1 MNISESQTPRLIE
14 DTVDDQ
20 ARLSSAEIGN
30 SVIPIIEKE
39 STREV
44 LANAWNYIWTKKP
57 LSFNLPKEEIIT
69 ESFKKV
75 PIFTRRNYRNPDQ
88 TREQAIF
95 LEKRRR
101 EHLHQSLNYYFS
113 GVTYFDFF
121 SLPTFR
127 LAKSAKNL
135 ARAANRQ
142 EVAPE
147 CLLFAFLNS
156 KVSKKLEMTKILRKS
171 GFSQKKVRT
180 LYQKARKNIGSK
192 QTEGFN
198 DYYQALQKPEPIKTW
213 HDSYVF
219 KFLAFIL
226 EPADW
231 FPEMEMSKMHAI
243 GFYDFKSHDFKA
255 QAKNIQLN
263 FMLRFKDKNR
273 LELIRDPALKFLTN
287 RLGYQTNIENMPFD
301 PQALEEPNGYRQA
314 FQFQLKSTKLFGFFR
329 SLFLDIEEDTTPS
342 SICFSSDSH
351 SLFVRLAEN
360 SLIRFKTPVMTPE
373 MLFVTMME
381 QRKTTLVG
389 SIILK
394 IIDDE
399 TDWYLLRY
407 KLMKRIYAQELSIRT
422 ELEDEQ
428 QYFAY
433 LLKINLPES
442 EFKKS
447 TESTLIDLAADL
459 YRSELFTRI
468 LSINLFKVMNNDIRK
483 SNRILNKRRYITIK
497 KKKRVLGTDFV
508 PLALEEKL
516 GKGTDLAKLA
526 PKEKLT
532 NIPELAELAL
542 QGNFENVTDLAAFAL
557 GGNFDDGIA
566 LADLALQGNF
576 ENVTDLTLLSREG
589 KLGKPVS

>member
-20 ARLSSAEIGN
+20 AHLSSTETEN
-30 SVIPIIEKE
+30 SVIPVIEKK
-39 STREV
+39 STPEV
-44 LANAWNYIWTKKP
+44 LSNASKDIWKKKP
-57 LSFNLPKEEIIT
+57 FSFKWPKEETFVDQNVIVEGERTVGSGDYLPKEEIIT
-69 ESFKKV
+69 DSFKKV
-75 PIFTRRNYRNPDQ
+75 PIFTRHDYRNPDQ

-95 LEKRRR
+95 FERRRR
-101 EHLHQSLNYYFS
+101 EHFHQSLNYYFS

-127 LAKSAKNL
+127 LATSAKNL
-135 ARAANRQ
+135 ARAANRK

-156 KVSKKLEMTKILRKS
+156 KVSKELKMTKILKKH
-171 GFSQKKVRT
+171 GFSQKEVSK

-198 DYYQALQKPEPIKTW
+198 DYYQALQKPEQIKGW
-213 HDSYVF
+213 KDSSVF
-219 KFLAFIL
+219 RFLALPLDPYFWLSNKTVDWLPKIRFSEKFI
-226 EPADW
+226 ERG
-231 FPEMEMSKMHAI
+231 AI
-243 GFYDFKSHDFKA
+243 GMPEFEFEAEAIRLK
-255 QAKNIQLN
+255 L
-263 FMLRFKDKNR
+263 LELKDKGLSR
-273 LELIRDPALKFLTN
+273 ILKESFGDPSLRMLAKCW
-287 RLGYQTNIENMPFD
+287 GYETQIFD
-301 PQALEEPNGYRQA
+301 AQALEEPEQTKGRNGYYQA
-314 FQFQLKSTKLFGFFR
+314 LQFQLKKTKLFCFFR
-329 SLFLDIEEDTTPS
+329 SLFLDVEEYTTPS

-351 SLFVRLAEN
+351 SLFVCLAEN
-360 SLIRFKTPVMTPE
+360 SLRRFKTPVMTPE

-394 IIDDE
+394 IIEDE

-407 KLMKRIYAQELSIRT
+407 KLMKRIYEQELSVRT
-422 ELEDEQ
+422 ELEDEK

-433 LLKINLPES
+433 LLKINLPEA

-459 YRSELFTRI
+459 YRYKLFTKI

-497 KKKRVLGTDFV
+497 KKKIIKNESSIKEDISRFASIKEAIFLLRYGNVSILKRK
-508 PLALEEKL
+508 EE
-516 GKGTDLAKLA
+516 
-526 PKEKLT
+526 
-532 NIPELAELAL
+532 
-542 QGNFENVTDLAAFAL
+542 
-557 GGNFDDGIA
+557 
-566 LADLALQGNF
+566 
-576 ENVTDLTLLSREG
+576 
-589 KLGKPVS
+589 